1 MLPQAAGMTGKWN
14 IMKCPNLVFPW
25 GLAIAGAAGLLVWPA
40 LAHGTSTGSA
50 GGGMALLVFPAAAI
64 LFVFFLV
71 FTHRRKGW
79 TVLVTGG
86 GGYIGS
92 VLVPKLLQQGH
103 RVVVLDLY
111 PDGDEVFR
119 AYKGYENLREISGDI
134 RDPTTLAVALKG
146 CDAVIHLACI
156 TGRARPDSGAAAVRA
171 TNLDALGPLLRAAK
185 SVGVKRFV
193 FASSLGLDG
202 SAVEAKPSDHPPLDT
217 TSDFFAHKA
226 RCQQVLDAERAPGFI
241 TCTVRAGAVCG
252 PAPSQRLDVGVNALA
267 RDGFSTGH
275 IRISGGGRQRMPHIH
290 VEDLAAFYLALLKQP
305 DGRIDGKVC
314 DAGSETLTLLE
325 LAEAVKA
332 ALGGDLLIEV
342 EPGEDHQSQDVQ
354 CDRIDRD
361 FDFEAKYSVAAAVR
375 DLVAAFRNED
385 IALAGEEPG
394 PALQTNRKRKG
405 KAI

>member
-1 MLPQAAGMTGKWN
+1 MTGKLN

-25 GLAIAGAAGLLVWPA
+25 GLAIAGVAGLLVSPA

-71 FTHRRKGW
+71 FTHRKKGW

-86 GGYIGS
+86 AGYVGS
-92 VLVPKLLQQGH
+92 VLVPKLLQHGH

-119 AYKGYENLREISGDI
+119 AYQGHENLREISGDI
-134 RDPTTLAVALKG
+134 RDPATLAMALKG

-156 TGRARPDSGAAAVRA
+156 TGRAWPNPGAAAIKS
-171 TNLDALGPLLRAAK
+171 TNLEAFAPLLRAAK
-185 SVGVKRFV
+185 LAGVKRFV
-193 FASSLGLDG
+193 FASSLFRD
-202 SAVEAKPSDHPPLDT
+202 SVEAEARLTDSLPPDT
-217 TSDFFAHKA
+217 TSEFFAHKA

-252 PAPSQRLDVGVNALA
+252 PAFSQRLDVGVNALA
-267 RDGFSTGH
+267 RAGFSTGH
-275 IRISGGGRQRMPHIH
+275 IRLSGGGRQRVPHIH

-305 DGRIDGKVC
+305 DARIDGKVC

-325 LAEAVKA
+325 LAETVKA

-342 EPGEDHQSQDVQ
+342 EPGETPQSQDLP

-361 FDFEAKYSVAAAVR
+361 FDFEAKYSVAAAVN
-375 DLVAAFRNED
+375 DLVAGLRNGS
-385 IALAGEEPG
+385 IALAGEESEK
-394 PALQTNRKRKG
+394 LHIKTK
-405 KAI
+405 